1 MGRHSKTNMGTGAR
15 ILYEFGPF
23 RVDPDKQLLFRE
35 NQPVTL
41 TPKTFETLLV
51 LIRHSGEVV
60 SKDHLMKEL
69 WPDAFV
75 DEGNLTQNVFML
87 RKALGDTPEARRYI
101 VTLPGRGYRF
111 TAEVR
116 TVAEDGDVVI
126 ASHARS
132 ELTFE
137 RAIEGDETVPAVRT
151 EPSRRTTWRFRTAL
165 GALLMV
171 VAATLVLVERRR
183 AIPLGEKDSVL
194 IASFKNATGDPVFD
208 ETLRQGLIV
217 QLEQS
222 PFLSLVSEDRVRQTL
237 QMMGQPA
244 DARLEARVAREVCKR
259 TGSGA
264 VVEGSIARLGSDYVL
279 GLRATSCR
287 TGDLLDEEQVQVTRK
302 EQVLGSLSQI
312 ARQFRRRIGE
322 SLATVKEH
330 DTPLAEATTPSL
342 EALQAYSIGWKKMS
356 GSGDTAALPFFQRA
370 IQLDPKFAMAYAWL
384 GRAYGDLGE
393 AGLSGENTAKA
404 FELRDRASDREK
416 FWITAAYNMQVTE
429 NLERARQVCG
439 VWAETYPRDP
449 TPHMFLS
456 GVIYPVLGHY
466 EQAITEAQAARELAP
481 DFAIAHFILANRYQ
495 ELGRLEEASQ
505 VLQGAGRQKAV
516 LPDFLLER
524 YDIAFLKNNREEM
537 ARIAEEARADASA
550 EEWVTQHQASVRAYS
565 GQLREAREAAQQAA
579 DLARHAGNLEA
590 AALYQA
596 SAALWAGFFGD
607 SAEAKQGA
615 KAALALSQN
624 RGVEYGA
631 ALALALVGDSAYSR
645 QLADSMERN
654 FPEDTSVQFSYLPA
668 LRGLLALNRGEPG
681 DAIEELRKNTAYEL
695 GRPRSAL
702 HANFGALYPV
712 FVRGEAYQALRKGAE
727 AATEFQK
734 ILDHRG
740 IVVSDPIGALAHL
753 QLGRAYALERSA
765 AMAKAAYQEFFRL
778 WEHAN
783 PDIPILRQARA
794 EFAKFQ

>member
-183 AIPLGEKDSVL
+183 AIPLGEKGSVL
-194 IASFKNATGDPVFD
+194 IATFRNATGDPVFD

-222 PFLSLVSEDRVRQTL
+222 PILSLVSEDRVRQTL
-237 QMMGQPA
+237 QMMGQPP
-244 DARLEARVAREVCKR
+244 DARLEAGVARQVCKR
-259 TGSGA
+259 TGGGV
-264 VVEGSIARLGSDYVL
+264 VVEGSIASLGSEYVL

-505 VLQGAGRQKAV
+505 VLQDAGRQKAV

-550 EEWVTQHQASVRAYS
+550 EEWVTQHQASVLAYS

-753 QLGRAYALERSA
+753 QLGRVYALERSA

-783 PDIPILRQARA
+783 PDIPILKQARA